1 MITNSPAEAGH
12 HLYGNSNSVGWLVL
26 LIQCGVIV
34 ELFQFA
40 CKFYMIISSLLNGY
54 IEHEG
59 NIKLE
64 IVTELP
70 LDYNLTWNIDKNQE

>member
-1 MITNSPAEAGH
+1 
-12 HLYGNSNSVGWLVL
+12 
-26 LIQCGVIV
+26 
-34 ELFQFA
+34 
-40 CKFYMIISSLLNGY
+40 MIISSLLNGY

-70 LDYNLTWNIDKNQE
+70 LDYNLTWNIDKNQNNVAGTPRITIV

>member
-1 MITNSPAEAGH
+1 M
-12 HLYGNSNSVGWLVL
+12 
-26 LIQCGVIV
+26 

-40 CKFYMIISSLLNGY
+40 CKLYMIISSLLNGY

-70 LDYNLTWNIDKNQE
+70 LDYNLTWNIDKNKDKRCWDSKDNNCFKCPGSSDCPNERR